1 MKPAAGIESFLDP
14 LITLQR
20 LLDHFPGKGVIIG
33 GIASSILGTSR
44 LTVDLDAL
52 ILLQVEEIPVLMR
65 TAEKLGLTPRIDA
78 AAEFARKNLALLLRH
93 TQSGVNIDIILGMLP
108 FECEIVERSQVIQI
122 SGLSLRLPTPEDLVI
137 MKIIAHRTKDLED
150 IRGLLKNNPA
160 LDKAR
165 VRHWVEQFSV
175 ALENPELQ
183 EIADKILKE

>member
-78 AAEFARKNLALLLRH
+78 AAEFARKNLTLLLRH
-93 TQSGVNIDIILGMLP
+93 NQSGVNIDIILGMLP
-108 FECEIVERSQVIQI
+108 FEHEIVERSQVIQI

-137 MKIIAHRTKDLED
+137 MKIIAHRAKDLED
-150 IRGLLKNNPA
+150 IRGLLKKNPC

-165 VRHWVEQFSV
+165 ILHWVEQFSV